1 MENENVMRSDGG
13 RPRYQLLAMR
23 LREEIE
29 AGRYPLGS
37 LLPTELE
44 ISAQFNVSRATVREA
59 IRQLQVDG
67 LVSRRAGVG
76 TRVEAS
82 QPVGR
87 YTQSGSSIEE
97 LISDGTK
104 IRAIP
109 HEMDDIVAHGD
120 LAEQLKSNAGQSFL
134 RVRGVVVAADAD
146 RDLPYYWVELHIA
159 AAFAGVRDRI
169 ASHLGLVAELIH
181 QQYDEQITEIQ
192 QEVGAVLVDPA
203 IARQLRVAPGSPA
216 LQFRRWYYGSQ
227 SSPFLISSSIRPAER
242 FTYRT
247 KIVRRLTPIGS

>member
-1 MENENVMRSDGG
+1 MRSDGG
-13 RPRYQLLAMR
+13 RPRYQLLAQR

-82 QPVGR
+82 QPVSR
-87 YTQSGSSIEE
+87 YSQSGSSIEE
-97 LISDGTK
+97 LISDGTR
-104 IRAIP
+104 IRVIP
-109 HEMDDIVAHGD
+109 HEMDDIVAHGE

-134 RVRGVVVAADAD
+134 RVRGVVVSADAG
-146 RDLPYYWVELHIA
+146 RDLPYYWVELHVA

-169 ASHLGLVAELIH
+169 ARHSGLVAELVR
-181 QQYDEQITEIQ
+181 QQYDEQITAIE

-203 IARQLRVAPGSPA
+203 IARKLRVAPGSPA
-216 LQFRRWYYGSQ
+216 LQFRRWYYGSH
-227 SSPFLISSSIRPAER
+227 SSPFQVSSSIRPAER

-247 KIVRRLTPIGS
+247 KIVRRLTP

>member
-1 MENENVMRSDGG
+1 MRTDGG

-44 ISAQFNVSRATVREA
+44 ISALFNVSRATVREA

-67 LVSRRAGVG
+67 FVSRRAGVG
-76 TRVEAS
+76 TRVESS
-82 QPVGR
+82 QPIGQ
-87 YTQSGSSIEE
+87 YTQSGSSVEE

-104 IRAIP
+104 IRVIP
-109 HEMDDIVAHGD
+109 HEMDDIVAHGE
-120 LAEQLKSNAGQSFL
+120 LAQQLKCNAGQSFL
-134 RVRGVVVAADAD
+134 RVRGIVVDADAE

-169 ASHLGLVAELIH
+169 SGHAGLVAELVQ
-181 QQYDEQITEIQ
+181 QQYGEQITEIH
-192 QEVGAVLVDPA
+192 QEVGAVIVDPS
-203 IARQLRVAPGSPA
+203 IARLLRVAPGSPA
-216 LQFRRWYYGSQ
+216 LRFRRWYYGSET
-227 SSPFLISSSIRPAER
+227 SPFQISSSIRPAER
-242 FTYRT
+242 FTYET
-247 KIVRRLTPIGS
+247 KIVRRLTN

>member
-1 MENENVMRSDGG
+1 MRSDGG
-13 RPRYQLLAMR
+13 RPRYQLVAMR

-82 QPVGR
+82 QPLGQ
-87 YTQSGSSIEE
+87 YSQSGSSIEE
-97 LISDGTK
+97 LISDGKK
-104 IRAIP
+104 IRVVP
-109 HEMDDIVAHGD
+109 HEMDDIVAHGA
-120 LAEQLKSNAGQSFL
+120 LAEQLKCNAGQGFL
-134 RVRGVVVAADAD
+134 RVRGVVVAADAE
-146 RDLPYYWVELHIA
+146 RDLPYYWVELYVA
-159 AAFAGVRDRI
+159 AAFAGIRDQI
-169 ASHLGLVAELIH
+169 AGHSGLVAELVRQH
-181 QQYDEQITEIQ
+181 YDEQITEIQ

-203 IARQLRVAPGSPA
+203 IARFLRVAPGSPA
-216 LQFRRWYYGSQ
+216 LEFRRWYFGSQ
-227 SSPFLISSSIRPAER
+227 TSPFQITNSVRPAER

-247 KIVRRLTPIGS
+247 KIVRRLTN

>member
-1 MENENVMRSDGG
+1 MRTDGG
-13 RPRYQLLAMR
+13 LPRYQLLARR

-29 AGRYPLGS
+29 AGRYPPGS

-82 QPVGR
+82 KPIGQYV
-87 YTQSGSSIEE
+87 QSGSSIEE
-97 LISDGTK
+97 LISDGAK
-104 IRAIP
+104 IRVIP
-109 HEMDDIVAHGD
+109 REMDDIVAHGE
-120 LAEQLKSNAGQSFL
+120 LAKHLKCKAGQGFL
-134 RVRGVVVAADAD
+134 RVRGTVVAAEVECNA
-146 RDLPYYWVELHIA
+146 PYYWLEIYIA
-159 AAFAGVRDRI
+159 AAFAGVRDRL
-169 ASHLGLVAELIH
+169 SNHVGLVAELVREH
-181 QQYDEQITEIQ
+181 YGEQVREIQ
-192 QEVGAVLVDPA
+192 QEISAVLVDPS
-203 IARQLRVAPGSPA
+203 IARQLRVAPKSPA
-216 LQFRRWYYGSQ
+216 LQFQRWYYGSQ

-247 KIVRRLTPIGS
+247 KIVRRGAA